1 MITCNITYYN
11 EPRWLQWWYDTF
23 IKLHDEGIPIHL
35 SIADDGSM
43 KDRAEDFFETNKP
56 YPFMSLYR
64 VKDDLGFNS
73 HGARNLLMQ
82 RTKTEWNM
90 LSDIDRQYPIST
102 FEKIAK
108 FESILSEGYYYGFV
122 NPNGGSLN
130 DYVVSKNDF
139 WSVGG
144 YDEEFVNIHWGDRLF
159 FESLERKVTRIDV
172 STWEIIYKRHA
183 RDVTFAD
190 TPITLYPSETTMIH
204 PNSFWG
210 KEELRHELKDRIR
223 KRNSTE
229 QGRKSKKV
237 VNFEW
242 TQIF

>member
-11 EPRWLQWWYDTF
+11 EPKWLQWWYDTF
-23 IKLHDEGIPIHL
+23 IKLHEKGISIHL

-43 KDRAEDFFETNKP
+43 KDRAEGFFESNKP

-64 VKDDLGFNS
+64 VKEDLGFNS

-82 RTKTEWNM
+82 QTKTDWNM

-102 FEKIAK
+102 FDNIVKSER
-108 FESILSEGYYYGFV
+108 ILDEGYYYGFV
-122 NPNGGSLN
+122 NPQGGSLN
-130 DYVVSKNDF
+130 DYVIHKNDF
-139 WSVGG
+139 WSAGG
-144 YDEEFVNIHWGDRLF
+144 YDEEFVNIHWGDRIFL
-159 FESLERKVTRIDV
+159 ESLEYNVPRMYI
-172 STWEIIYKRHA
+172 SNWEIIYA
-183 RDVTFAD
+183 RKSRNVTFAD
-190 TPITLYPSETTMIH
+190 VPITMYPTDTTMIH
-204 PNSFWG
+204 PNSFWSN
-210 KEELRHELKDRIR
+210 EELRHGLKDRIR

-242 TQIF
+242 VQIF